1 MILKGIARCRQ
12 KGGETVKVD
21 LFLVEKFMNT
31 YEKKVELNLAETCVD
46 PLTIGE
52 FLTLVEREDFFEELK
67 GTQLTY
73 GFIEGSNDLRRGLA
87 NLYRTM
93 KPENILVTGG
103 AIGANFLVFYSLVEP
118 GDTVISI
125 FPAYQQLYS
134 VAKSFGANVKLLPLR
149 QENCWLP
156 DVAELSELVDDR
168 PKLIII
174 NNPHN
179 PTGSLIDTVLL
190 KEICAIAD
198 EADAYLLCDESYRGL
213 YVNPKDFVPSAVDLG
228 EKAIVTGSF
237 SKAFSLTGLRL
248 GWIAANRQI
257 IEECMNHRD
266 YTTISNG
273 MIDDALATLAVNQ
286 VDRIF
291 ERSLRIIRANHQFLS
306 RWIEKEPLISWVPSR
321 AGSVGFLRHSL
332 DMPSEDLCIKLIKDK
347 GIFIVPGSCFEME
360 GFLRIGY
367 GCKTETLKAGLS
379 RFKDFLN
386 SHR

>member
-134 VAKSFGANVKLLPLR
+134 VAKSFGANVKLLPLH

-168 PKLIII
+168 TKLIIL

-179 PTGSLIDTVLL
+179 PTGSLIDTGLL
-190 KEICAIAD
+190 KEIRAIAD